1 MAIFELMQH
10 FFNKDLLKSL
20 YYILAYDFSSM
31 CQNSSDTCSFL
42 LFKDEGNGTFMSDVW
57 KWK

>member
-1 MAIFELMQH
+1 MQH
-10 FFNKDLLKSL
+10 FFNKNLFKSL

-31 CQNSSDTCSFL
+31 RQNSYDICSFL
-42 LFKDEGNGTFMSDVW
+42 LFKDEVNGTFMSDVW